1 LKKLKKNE
9 LNLLINIYKNKKNKK
24 INMIKVTKRNGKKEP
39 LMLDKILDRIN
50 QQTYGLD
57 QKWIVPF
64 EVAQKVIEGITPDIK
79 TSVLDQLAM
88 ETAASLT
95 TKHPDYSILAA
106 RLAIT
111 NLHKETK
118 KSFSETV
125 EDLYKY
131 VDPKTGRRS
140 PIVSENFYKIVK
152 KYADDLDSAIVHS
165 RDHNFDYFGFKTLE
179 KSYLLKINGKVAE
192 RPQYMYM
199 RTAIQIWGENID
211 KVIETYNILSEGYY
225 THATPTL
232 FNSGTARP
240 QLSSCFVSGTQVF
253 TKNGPKNIE
262 DVVIGDQVVTHL
274 GNTKRVVQLHKNKLN
289 DRKIYSVK
297 VLGSPRFEVTGN
309 HRFWSIS
316 KEQLDSGL
324 KPSFNTIEYLKKG
337 DYISIPNSNNKYI
350 PKILNILDYINDSNG
365 DVNLDY
371 TDIDNVTK
379 PVSPCNKNHNSNDYE
394 VEELVITEKHSMLK
408 KEILIDDKFAFI
420 LGLWLSDGDIMV
432 SKNKEETTNFETG
445 ISITVKKDNYN
456 LISLL
461 QKNLFEIFRLESTVT
476 KPVGNFV
483 KVQLYSMSIGAL
495 FSKIFDSLFNK
506 EKLPEFIYDWDK
518 NMCNRLIEGIIASNG
533 CISID
538 GVASF
543 TMTNVKLVKSLFSI
557 FRNNGI
563 MCHYNEMSKLNN
575 GTIEK
580 NSTISF
586 NVSDIDISNI
596 LKIYD
601 DSKLDNLL
609 FKKSIDNSIIEIN
622 GNKFIQITDKILSE
636 SKPDYVYTLGI
647 EDDHSY
653 VVEGVVAE
661 NCFLLDTESDSIEG
675 IFNTLKESAQISKNA
690 GGIGISFNKVRAKG
704 TYIAGTNGTSNGI
717 IPFLKI
723 FNETARAVD
732 QGGGKRKGSIAIYIE
747 PWHAD
752 VIEFLDLRKNQGKD
766 ELRARDLFLAMW
778 MNDLFME
785 RVELDEYWSLM
796 CPHECIGLND
806 TYGDEFRDLYIKYEK
821 EGRYKKR
828 VKAREVWNK
837 ILESQIETGTPYI
850 LYKDTINEKSNQSNI
865 GVIRSSN
872 LCAEIVESTGVTK
885 IQTQIL
891 NNKELLDKLGLSE
904 FWGEESVNET
914 AVCNLASISLPKF
927 VNKNKTYNYN
937 KLYEI
942 AYKAIVNLNNVIDV
956 NYYPSKAAKF
966 SNLLHRPVGLGV
978 QGLADVFFL
987 MGIPYDSEEA
997 KQINRDIFET
1007 IYYAS
1012 MRASCDIAKKDGPY
1026 ATYEGSPVSK
1036 GKLQFDLWGIKPS
1049 KRWDWDKLKEDIKKW
1064 GVRNS
1069 LTTCIMPT
1077 ASTASILGNEASC
1090 EAQTSNMYTRGVL
1103 SGTFIIVNKYLVK
1116 ELVKLGI
1123 WNDSLRKKIIT
1134 ENGSVQNIKEIPTNL
1149 KEIFKTVY
1157 EIKQKDVI
1165 DMAADRGAFIDQTQS
1180 MNIFMDSPNF
1190 AKLTSMHFYGWGR
1203 RNFTFDQNGQP
1214 IIPIDEGIQVIYD
1227 KDGKPRCYRD
1237 KKLALKTGMY
1247 YLRNKSA
1254 SDAVKFT
1261 IQEEVKKT
1269 VDERMSEISCSLDN
1283 PDECLACG
1291 S

>member
-1 LKKLKKNE
+1 
-9 LNLLINIYKNKKNKK
+9 
-24 INMIKVTKRNGKKEP
+24 MIKVTKRNGKKEP

-95 TKHPDYSILAA
+95 TKHPDYSVLAA

-131 VDPKTGRRS
+131 VDPKTGRHA
-140 PIVSENFYKIVK
+140 PIVSEGFYTVVK
-152 KYADDLDSAIVHS
+152 KYADELDSAIVHS

-179 KSYLLKINGKVAE
+179 KSYLLKINGRVAE

-199 RTAIQIWGENID
+199 RTSIQIWGENIE
-211 KVIETYNILSEGYY
+211 KVIETYNTLSEGYY

-232 FNSGTARP
+232 FNSGTTRP
-240 QLSSCFVSGTQVF
+240 QLSS
-253 TKNGPKNIE
+253 
-262 DVVIGDQVVTHL
+262 
-274 GNTKRVVQLHKNKLN
+274 
-289 DRKIYSVK
+289 
-297 VLGSPRFEVTGN
+297 
-309 HRFWSIS
+309 
-316 KEQLDSGL
+316 
-324 KPSFNTIEYLKKG
+324 
-337 DYISIPNSNNKYI
+337 
-350 PKILNILDYINDSNG
+350 
-365 DVNLDY
+365 
-371 TDIDNVTK
+371 
-379 PVSPCNKNHNSNDYE
+379 
-394 VEELVITEKHSMLK
+394 
-408 KEILIDDKFAFI
+408 
-420 LGLWLSDGDIMV
+420 
-432 SKNKEETTNFETG
+432 
-445 ISITVKKDNYN
+445 
-456 LISLL
+456 
-461 QKNLFEIFRLESTVT
+461 
-476 KPVGNFV
+476 
-483 KVQLYSMSIGAL
+483 
-495 FSKIFDSLFNK
+495 
-506 EKLPEFIYDWDK
+506 
-518 NMCNRLIEGIIASNG
+518 
-533 CISID
+533 
-538 GVASF
+538 
-543 TMTNVKLVKSLFSI
+543 
-557 FRNNGI
+557 
-563 MCHYNEMSKLNN
+563 
-575 GTIEK
+575 
-580 NSTISF
+580 
-586 NVSDIDISNI
+586 
-596 LKIYD
+596 
-601 DSKLDNLL
+601 
-609 FKKSIDNSIIEIN
+609 
-622 GNKFIQITDKILSE
+622 
-636 SKPDYVYTLGI
+636 
-647 EDDHSY
+647 
-653 VVEGVVAE
+653 
-661 NCFLLDTESDSIEG
+661 CFLLDTESDSIEG

-704 TYIAGTNGTSNGI
+704 TYIAGTNGSSNGI

-732 QGGGKRKGSIAIYIE
+732 QGGGKRKGSIAIYME

-752 VIEFLDLRKNQGKD
+752 IMEFLDLRKNQGKD
-766 ELRARDLFLAMW
+766 EIRARDLFLAMW

-785 RVELDEYWSLM
+785 RVELDEDWSLM
-796 CPHECIGLND
+796 CPHECDGLNE
-806 TYGDEFRDLYIKYEK
+806 TYGNEFRDLYLKYEK

-850 LYKDTINEKSNQSNI
+850 LYKDSINEKSNQSNI
-865 GVIRSSN
+865 GIIRSSN
-872 LCAEIVESTGVTK
+872 LCAEIVEATGITK
-885 IQTQIL
+885 TQGEIL
-891 NNKELLDKLGLSE
+891 KNKELLEKLGLGE
-904 FWGEESVNET
+904 FWGEDSVNET
-914 AVCNLASISLPKF
+914 AVCNLASIALPKF

-937 KLYEI
+937 KLYEV
-942 AYKAIVNLNNVIDV
+942 AYNAIINLNNVIDV

-978 QGLADVFFL
+978 QGLADVFF
-987 MGIPYDSEEA
+987 MIGISYESDEA

-1012 MRASCDIAKKDGPY
+1012 MRASCDLAKKDGAY
-1026 ATYEGSPVSK
+1026 ATYEGSPVSQ
-1036 GKLQFDLWGIKPS
+1036 GKFQFDLWGVKPS
-1049 KRWDWDKLKEDIKKW
+1049 KRWDWDKLREDIKKW

-1069 LTTCIMPT
+1069 LTGCIMPT

-1103 SGTFIIVNKYLVK
+1103 SGTFIMVNKYLVR
-1116 ELVKLGI
+1116 ELVKLGM
-1123 WNDSLRKKIIT
+1123 WGDSLRKKIIA
-1134 ENGSVQNIKEIPTNL
+1134 ENGSVQNIPEIPTNL

-1203 RNFTFDQNGQP
+1203 RNLIIGQDGQP
-1214 IIPIDEGIQVIYD
+1214 IIPQGEGIEVIYD

-1237 KKLALKTGMY
+1237 KKVALKTGIY

-1261 IQEEVKKT
+1261 IQEESKKT
-1269 VDERMSEISCSLDN
+1269 VEEQMAEISCSLDD
-1283 PDECLACG
+1283 PDSCIACG